1 MFMRALGIHGD
12 DILAALETYWLMSH
26 RLMVRNSH
34 PVQRGDGSPQMSSC
48 YLVDMFED
56 SIDGI

>member
-1 MFMRALGIHGD
+1 
-12 DILAALETYWLMSH
+12 MSH

-34 PVQRGDGSPQMSSC
+34 PVQRGDGAPQMSSC

-56 SIDGI
+56 SIDGIYDT